1 MMFFYMLLS
10 TVHASGNARARSM
23 QQMSCRPTS
32 FWSKLG
38 YKINSSK
45 NDYLVDLATMAMGDM
60 NDAVAALM
68 HLQTLEHRVVCQDV
82 DGDVKPCTDLY
93 TTATCQEV
101 GKFFRPEGDS
111 NCKAA
116 GTQEG
121 LTQLECKRPRHHR
134 EVCNGTYYAHKND
147 SFFGMSKSIICLEG
161 WTFAPGHELDSWK
174 KISDVDCS
182 DPACFEMSRAERM
195 EVARVGLVN
204 KLKLVTE
211 EKTVFGIKVN
221 PGKLAMKESTFNI
234 LKSVLKVL
242 EGEPLSDVLLDH
254 LAEVLTDLWEDAM
267 TFFVDL
273 DLF

>member
-1 MMFFYMLLS
+1 
-10 TVHASGNARARSM
+10 
-23 QQMSCRPTS
+23 
-32 FWSKLG
+32 
-38 YKINSSK
+38 
-45 NDYLVDLATMAMGDM
+45 MAIGDM

-68 HLQTLEHRVVCQDV
+68 NLQTLEHRVACPNA

-101 GKFFRPEGDS
+101 GKFFRPEGGS

-116 GTQEG
+116 GTQDD
-121 LTQLECKRPRHHR
+121 LTQLECKGPRHHR
-134 EVCNGTYYAHKND
+134 EVCKGTYYVHKND

-161 WTFAPGHELDSWK
+161 WAFATGHEHDSWK

-182 DPACFEMSRAERM
+182 DPACFEMSRAERI
-195 EVARVGLVN
+195 EEARVELVK

-211 EKTVFGIKVN
+211 EKTLPFGIKVN
-221 PGKLAMKESTFNI
+221 PGKAAMKKSTFDM
-234 LKSVLKVL
+234 LKSVLKLL

-254 LAEVLTDLWEDAM
+254 LAEMLTDLWEDAM
-267 TFFVDL
+267 KFFVDL